1 MRWPEV
7 TLRLALLA
15 GLLVAAAYHASGLI
29 TAPLGLLAITA
40 TAELGIRPWAQGAI
54 DRLLLGC
61 GAMVT
66 ALILTGLVLNLTPW
80 GLTRMTWAIGWAI
93 LSVGVL
99 TWRRDLGFEGWPHA
113 VRIWPHA
120 VRIRSFGLWFFAA
133 GLIVV
138 VAGILATA
146 GIRHWSRQPDLAFSL
161 VSANSGAVVVEID
174 ATSTVE
180 TYRIVGTSAASG
192 AQRYV
197 SAPLTIRSGGNGV
210 RVRRRL
216 PINTAGS
223 WKISLEAADTGQ
235 VVRWLKADVRQ
246 GQP

>member
-15 GLLVAAAYHASGLI
+15 GLLVAAAYNASGLI
-29 TAPLGLLAITA
+29 TSPLGLLAIAA
-40 TAELGIRPWAQGAI
+40 TAELGVRPWAQGAL

-61 GAMVT
+61 GAVVT

-80 GLTRMTWAIGWAI
+80 GLTRMTWAIAWAI

-99 TWRRDLGFEGWPHA
+99 AWRRGLGFEGWPRA
-113 VRIWPHA
+113 A
-120 VRIRSFGLWFFAA
+120 RIRSFGLWLFAA

-138 VAGILATA
+138 VAGILAIA
-146 GIRHWSRQPDLAFSL
+146 GIRHGSRQPDLAFSL
-161 VSANSGAVVVEID
+161 VSADSGAVVVEID
-174 ATSTVE
+174 ATSTAE
-180 TYRIVGTSAASG
+180 TYRIVGTSAAPG
-192 AQRYV
+192 TQRYV
-197 SAPLTIRSGGNGV
+197 SAPLTIRSGGDGV
-210 RVRRRL
+210 RVVRRL

-223 WKISLEAADTGQ
+223 WKISLEAADTGR